1 MFVVLHRVM
10 FLLAVQNPMKVP
22 PYCLFKIVTEKSMG
36 EFVLRLLASK
46 MIFQPTNR
54 FRYIQV
60 SRDNER
66 FRRDQELPESDF
78 HISSYKEC

>member
-1 MFVVLHRVM
+1 
-10 FLLAVQNPMKVP
+10 MKVP

-60 SRDNER
+60 SRDSNGFAAIKSCPNLIFI
-66 FRRDQELPESDF
+66 FR
-78 HISSYKEC
+78 HIRSVDRILIQGG

>member
-1 MFVVLHRVM
+1 
-10 FLLAVQNPMKVP
+10 MKVP

-46 MIFQPTNR
+46 MIFSANKSFPLYTG
-54 FRYIQV
+54 V
-60 SRDNER
+60 TRDNER

-78 HISSYKEC
+78 HISSYKC